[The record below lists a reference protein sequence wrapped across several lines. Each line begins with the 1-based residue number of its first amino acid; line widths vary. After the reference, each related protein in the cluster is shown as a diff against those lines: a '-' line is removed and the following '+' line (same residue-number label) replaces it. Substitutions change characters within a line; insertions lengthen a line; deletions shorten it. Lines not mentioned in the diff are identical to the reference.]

1 MKEAKDVATVTDV
14 EDRSS
19 TMAAADTRSHLDAV
33 GAGRR
38 EFSRAYLR
46 PTRTECAR
54 TESHLI

>member
-1 MKEAKDVATVTDV
+1 MATVTDV
-14 EDRSS
+14 EDRSN

-38 EFSRAYLR
+38 EFFRAYLR